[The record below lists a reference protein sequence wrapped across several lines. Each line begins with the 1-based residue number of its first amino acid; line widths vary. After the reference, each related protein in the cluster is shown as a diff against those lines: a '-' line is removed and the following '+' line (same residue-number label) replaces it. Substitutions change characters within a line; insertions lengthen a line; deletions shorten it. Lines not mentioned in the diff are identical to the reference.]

1 MKCKRNIEKL
11 NWVQQKKK
19 ESILNEKTLFIQ
31 YFKWFQNDHKK
42 RELKKESYL
51 SIKKML
57 HMSFSAPFKEL
68 DGLTYYKI
76 INFFGKYSTRLYIQK
91 VQKKKLININ
101 TNIYCNAE

>member
-1 MKCKRNIEKL
+1 
-11 NWVQQKKK
+11 
-19 ESILNEKTLFIQ
+19 
-31 YFKWFQNDHKK
+31 
-42 RELKKESYL
+42 
-51 SIKKML
+51 ML